1 MCVLAGLIA
10 TSNWAQLTVST
21 LRGTITDPAGAV
33 VVHAKIT
40 ASNQETNLTREVF
53 TNGDGDYEI
62 PDLQRGTYRLTATQT
77 GFKTFVA
84 DNVVLESSQIRR
96 IDAAL
101 EIGSAGTEVTV
112 RENMAVIA
120 TETGKIQETFQKQRF
135 EELPLVG
142 DGRTPDAVLVSLPM
156 IQNAGGVYP
165 ECGRRLFHSNGRPA
179 DGPDPDGAGRSHQR
193 RLDES
198 DQQLPRYSGSRGGG
212 GQQQRGVRTRRVL
225 RYDHER
231 RHQ

>member
-1 MCVLAGLIA
+1 MRLLRMCILAGLIS

-40 ASNQETNLTREVF
+40 ALNQETNLTREVF
-53 TNGDGDYEI
+53 TNGNGDYEI
-62 PDLQRGTYRLTATQT
+62 PDLPRGTYRLAATQT

-112 RENMAVIA
+112 RADSAVIA
-120 TETGKIQETFQKQRF
+120 TETGKIQEIFQKQRF
-135 EELPLVG
+135 EEMPLIG
-142 DGRTPDAVLVSLPM
+142 DGRTLDAVLV
-156 IQNAGGVYP
+156 
-165 ECGRRLFHSNGRPA
+165 
-179 DGPDPDGAGRSHQR
+179 
-193 RLDES
+193 
-198 DQQLPRYSGSRGGG
+198 
-212 GQQQRGVRTRRVL
+212 
-225 RYDHER
+225 
-231 RHQ
+231 